1 MIHKKGTVLFLHVL
15 FLFFFTAAKAEKQ
28 SVFYYSQPCIEAQK
42 HIAAL
47 RLGKA
52 KEILDEE
59 KKLHPNNAAIG
70 FLENHIDFYRI
81 VTSLD
86 FSLFKAMDVQKS
98 ARFTLAKNIPASSP
112 YMLYMQSEMHL
123 QFAFI
128 KAMNE
133 EYVSAMLEFRSAY
146 QLATENQQKFPAFK
160 PSAKTVGMF
169 RALLGTT
176 PKSYKW
182 VLSIAGLKGNF
193 DEGMAML
200 KSYLSSD
207 IPSEF
212 VLDKQSAVFYYVL
225 FHLNYGDKD
234 LAWSFCEANTRDH
247 SENLMSCY
255 LRGYVGSRTAKADE
269 AINVLQFRPKSS
281 EYEPFAGLDYYLALC
296 KLNRQDTDADIIFKR
311 FISHNKNKML
321 MREAYKRLSW
331 FYLVNNDREKFLL
344 YRSFAKRYGSG
355 QNEEEKNITMEIS
368 RGIPHDAITLKA
380 RLLFDGGYYQ
390 KAEEVIKQCKPEQLA
405 TEYQKLEYHYR
416 YARILHE
423 ENKFTKA
430 AEYYSYVIK
439 NSPEN
444 TPYHFAPFSCL
455 YLGYI
460 YQKTG
465 FPQIAGNYFRSSF
478 KYTKAEYMETI
489 QVKAGKELEK
499 MK

>member
-1 MIHKKGTVLFLHVL
+1 MIYKKGTVLFLHVL
-15 FLFFFTAAKAEKQ
+15 FLFFFTVVKAEKQ

-47 RLGKA
+47 RLGQA
-52 KEILDEE
+52 GQILEEE

-70 FLENHIDFYRI
+70 FLENYIDFYRI
-81 VTSLD
+81 VTSQD
-86 FSLFKAMDVQKS
+86 FSLFKVMDGKKS
-98 ARFTLAKNIPASSP
+98 TRFALARNIPASSP

-123 QFAFI
+123 QFAFA

-133 EYVSAMLEFRSAY
+133 EYVGAMLEFRNAY
-146 QLATENQQKFPAFK
+146 QLATENQKKFPAFK
-160 PSAKTVGMF
+160 LSAKTVGMF

-193 DEGMAML
+193 DEGMSML
-200 KSYLSSD
+200 KNYLASD
-207 IPSEF
+207 IAGEF
-212 VLDKQSAVFYYVL
+212 ILDRQAAIFYYVL
-225 FHLNYGDKD
+225 FHLNYGDKE

-255 LRGYVGSRTAKADE
+255 LRGYVGSRAAKTDE
-269 AINVLQFRPKSS
+269 AINVLQSRPKGS
-281 EYEPFAGLDYYLALC
+281 EYEPFAGLDYYLAVC
-296 KLNRQDTDADIIFKR
+296 KLNRQDADADIVFKR

-331 FYLVNNDREKFLL
+331 FYLVNGDQEKFLL
-344 YRSFAKRYGSG
+344 YRGFAKRYGQG

-368 RGIPHDAITLKA
+368 QKIPHDAITLKA

-390 KAEEVIKQCKPEQLA
+390 KAEEVIKQRKPEQLS
-405 TEYQKLEYHYR
+405 TTYQKLEYYYR
-416 YARILHE
+416 YGRILQE
-423 ENKFTKA
+423 ESKFTKA
-430 AEYYSYVIK
+430 AECYSYVIK

-455 YLGYI
+455 YIGYI

-465 FPQIAGNYFRSSF
+465 FPQIAGNYFRNAL
-478 KYTKAEYMETI
+478 KYSKAEYIETV